1 MKFLSLLFLTVI
13 LVSCG
18 FTLRGNIELP
28 NNVKKIS
35 ISSIS
40 FSPLVVSIS
49 DSLRNSN
56 IQITNSKNKS
66 LYRINIISENLK
78 RRQLS
83 INAAGRVNEYEIIY
97 DVSFQVSPP
106 SEKSDIET
114 ITLYRDYSFDENNI
128 MGNVDREE
136 YIKNE
141 MIATAAT
148 LIYNRLSAKVKQNN

>member
-18 FTLRGNIELP
+18 FTMRGNIELP

-66 LYRINIISENLK
+66 LYRINIISENFK

-136 YIKNE
+136 YI
-141 MIATAAT
+141 
-148 LIYNRLSAKVKQNN
+148 

>member
-18 FTLRGNIELP
+18 FTMRGNIELP

-66 LYRINIISENLK
+66 LYRINIISENFK

>member
-1 MKFLSLLFLTVI
+1 MKFLSCLFLSVI

-18 FTLRGNIELP
+18 YTMRGNIEL
-28 NNVKKIS
+28 NDNVKKIS

-56 IQITNSKNKS
+56 IQITNSKNKN
-66 LYRINIISENLK
+66 LYRINIISENFK